1 MLSNNA
7 GAGMERVRKDPG
19 MACCARM
26 RNQLGEHNQ
35 YWVDARYLELK
46 ARASPSHFCQLSPG
60 LLPCFPKTKQSHLC
74 SHLSC
79 IEVRTDWPPSP
90 VQTPH
95 TQPGLIRCRRGSS
108 LAPQNHPLPYHQGP
122 LRSFDCPEGPKTGN

>member
-74 SHLSC
+74 SHRSC